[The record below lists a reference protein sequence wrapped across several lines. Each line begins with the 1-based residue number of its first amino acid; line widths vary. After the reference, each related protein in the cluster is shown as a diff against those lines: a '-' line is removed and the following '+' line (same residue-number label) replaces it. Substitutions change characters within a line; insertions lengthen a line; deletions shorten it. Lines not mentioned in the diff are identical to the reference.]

1 MSTSST
7 ILNNW
12 DEGIHYCGD
21 IDDLI
26 DAIHEENLEYYA
38 LEDVLEKHMPDINW
52 SLKEDIIT
60 DMIIALEELNAD
72 TFGD

>member
-1 MSTSST
+1 MTSTH

-12 DEGIHYCGD
+12 EQGIHYNGD

-26 DAIHEENLEYYA
+26 DAIHEENAEYYA
-38 LEDVLEKHMPDINW
+38 LEDVLEKYIPDLEW
-52 SLKEDIIT
+52 SMKDNILN
-60 DMIIALEELNAD
+60 DMVTALEELNAD